1 MEMRINEAAIV
12 VSFEQDNFVRLKQ
25 SKAEEAYK
33 KITDKPSVNTN
44 AADTQ
49 NPAAPRI
56 LIKDSLK
63 GIAVSQVSAQLAMLF
78 DKKEDLNGQ
87 VQSVM
92 ENIDLMFNA
101 TKEFQGEQNIKDTGI
116 LVTLTVPSASGAS
129 LNELNGHI
137 FKTYSKFEPLGD
149 VVSAFYKIGFKT
161 DNGLFLGIDLG
172 TYELPAAAAD
182 AGGKRQGGYIVRV
195 DLNNKPAAA
204 ALDASKNSASAV
216 PVSPGEIKTK
226 FKSFIDKDMA
236 KFFKK
241 GLS

>member
-12 VSFEQDNFVRLKQ
+12 VSFNQDNFVRLKQ

-33 KITDKPSVNTN
+33 NITDKPSVNTN

-49 NPAAPRI
+49 NPASPRI
-56 LIKDSLK
+56 LIKDAFK
-63 GIAVSQVSAQLAMLF
+63 GIAVSQVSAQLAMVF

-101 TKEFQGEQNIKDTGI
+101 TKEFQGEPNIKDTGI
-116 LVTLTVPSASGAS
+116 LVTLTVPSVSGVS
-129 LNELNGHI
+129 PDELNRHI
-137 FKTYSKFEPLGD
+137 FKTYSRFEPLGD

-172 TYELPAAAAD
+172 TYELPVSAD
-182 AGGKRQGGYIVRV
+182 AGGKRQSGYLVRI
-195 DLNNKPAAA
+195 DLNNRPAAMALA
-204 ALDASKNSASAV
+204 ATKNSV
-216 PVSPGEIKTK
+216 PVNPGDIKTK
-226 FKSFIDKDMA
+226 FKAFIDKDMA